1 MAIALHRGLAIPVWS
16 VALWAAALSE
26 PRMSLLLML
35 AAASSMMLLLM
46 RPLRATLVPA
56 PVTITGGTKR

>member
-16 VALWAAALSE
+16 VALCAAALSE
-26 PRMSLLLML
+26 PRMSLLLMF
-35 AAASSMMLLLM
+35 AAVSSMMLLLM
-46 RPLRATLVPA
+46 RPLRAALVPA